1 MNVIASSLPV
11 VPQLDDAV
19 VQARQ
24 DPWALRV
31 EGQALHPRTLKM
43 VQELN
48 IDNLETLVFSSRRS
62 SWTNLNGK
70 LTSRQFLQ
78 NETKD

>member
-1 MNVIASSLPV
+1 MTRECGAKSKFFLDIEEIRTRISGPWEGCEPVIASALPV

-31 EGQALHPRTLKM
+31 EGEALHPRALKR
-43 VQELN
+43 VREL
-48 IDNLETLVFSSRRS
+48 
-62 SWTNLNGK
+62 
-70 LTSRQFLQ
+70 
-78 NETKD
+78 